1 VVSHG
6 FVVAIG
12 VSIDG
17 ISEVLV
23 LRSGAVHPSGFWH
36 VFLIELWALGLFM
49 AIVLILMRTPR

>member
-1 VVSHG
+1 MVSHG

-49 AIVLILMRTPR
+49 AIVLILM